1 MSIYHC
7 SIKMVG
13 RTGGKSA
20 VAASAYRSGEK
31 LYDEE
36 TGLTGAFAIEPGF
49 MTGKYLINLDSEDEG
64 EIFMGTA
71 DRMYTELRNGKFR
84 ERGNDRGLGTS
95 R

>member
-7 SIKMVG
+7 NIKMVG

-36 TGLTGAFAIEPGF
+36 TGLIHDFTRKGGVV
-49 MTGKYLINLDSEDEG
+49 M
-64 EIFMGTA
+64 
-71 DRMYTELRNGKFR
+71 LRNGKFR

>member
-36 TGLTGAFAIEPGF
+36 TGLIHDFTRKGRIVRVYTRLDTALMFKDMEDKIALFA
-49 MTGKYLINLDSEDEG
+49 
-64 EIFMGTA
+64 
-71 DRMYTELRNGKFR
+71 R
-84 ERGNDRGLGTS
+84 
-95 R
+95 